1 MKVCLLTNDYPPLM
15 GGISAYVGGL
25 HQGIN
30 ALGHEC
36 RLLFF
41 PVNSKIKA
49 EGEGVITHPVK
60 GNWTLMRLLSSKRA
74 MSKYREKIREADL
87 VIVSA
92 WSPLGVAYKALFPPP
107 KPRSL
112 LLTYGN
118 DVLEPMRS
126 AKYKR
131 RMRETF
137 EYFDLLAAISHYTA
151 SLCHRVTDKRVAV
164 IGGGLDRRFLEV
176 TKKTDMAKEDA
187 GFTILSVG
195 RLIERKGCGL
205 VLQSLNRIRHSLS
218 DWRYVIIGSG
228 PYETDLR
235 RMISEFALQANVMI
249 LNDVDDRDLIN
260 WYGAADLFVMV
271 SREMP
276 DHGEVEGLGLV
287 YMEAGAA
294 RLPVIAGRSGG
305 VADAVKEGLNGIL
318 VDPYS
323 EEELSEALLKLFRE
337 SRLRRELGD
346 HGRRLAEDEWR
357 WEKVAERIL
366 AEVKQIGLQH

>member
-1 MKVCLLTNDYPPLM
+1 MRVSLLTNDYPPLM
-15 GGISAYVGGL
+15 GGIAAYVGGL
-25 HQGIN
+25 HQGFKT
-30 ALGHEC
+30 LGHEC
-36 RLLFF
+36 HLLFF
-41 PVNSKIKA
+41 PVNSGVRA
-49 EGEGVITHPVK
+49 EGENVITHPVN
-60 GNWTLMRLLSSKRA
+60 GNWTLIRLLSSKRA
-74 MSKYREKIREADL
+74 MSKYRDKIREADL

-92 WSPLGVAYKALFPPP
+92 WSPLGVAYKALFPRQE
-107 KPRSL
+107 PRSL
-112 LLTYGN
+112 LLSYGN

-151 SLCHRVTDKRVAV
+151 SLCNRVTDKSVAV
-164 IGGGLDRRFLEV
+164 IGGGLDPKFLDA
-176 TKKTDMAKEDA
+176 TKDHGMPRDDTR
-187 GFTILSVG
+187 FTILSVG

-205 VLQSLNRIRHSLS
+205 VLQSLNSIRHSLS

-235 RMISEFALQANVMI
+235 RMISEFGLQEHVTI
-249 LNDVDDRDLIN
+249 LNDVDGRDLIK
-260 WYGAADLFVMV
+260 WYGASDLFVMV

-276 DHGEVEGLGLV
+276 DRGEVEGLGLV

-305 VADAVKEGLNGIL
+305 VADAVKDGLNGIL
-318 VDPYS
+318 VDPHS
-323 EEELSEALLKLFRE
+323 EEELSQSLLRLYRDADLQRKLGE
-337 SRLRRELGD
+337 N
-346 HGRRLAEDEWR
+346 GRRLAENEWR

-366 AEVKQIGLQH
+366 AAVKDHEPVH